1 MFFAHWRKQ
10 HVPKAMQGVSL
21 PQKPKYIPVDDH
33 SGKFEI
39 LGCYPGYGATLGNA
53 LRRVLLSSLEGAA
66 ITSVKIKGV
75 SHEFSTISGVME
87 DVVQIVLNLKKIRF
101 KMYSD
106 EPVKVSLKFKGE
118 GPVTASNIVC
128 PSSVEVVSKDQLI
141 ATVTDKKTELE
152 MELEVGKG
160 LGYVPIEQQE
170 RPEKEIGVIAIDAVY
185 TPIRRV
191 NYEVENVRV
200 GKRTDFN
207 KITLEIVTDGS
218 ITPEEAFDK
227 SVRILIEQ
235 FSTLAQIEVVSEQAE
250 EEEEAKE
257 AEAVEEKVVSEKKEE
272 EQEDP
277 LKLKLVELKGIS
289 TRTANVLEIHK
300 IVKVKDVIKFTEEKL
315 LELEGMG
322 EKGSK
327 EIKKAIGEFGLTL
340 KQ

>member
-1 MFFAHWRKQ
+1 MFFAPGRDQ
-10 HVPKAMQGVSL
+10 HVLKAMQGVSL

-66 ITSVKIKGV
+66 VTSVKIKGV

-106 EPVKVSLKFKGE
+106 EPVKVSLKSKGE
-118 GPVTASNIVC
+118 GPVTAGSIVC
-128 PSSVEVVSKDQLI
+128 PSSVEVVNGEQII

-152 MELEVGKG
+152 MELEVSKG
-160 LGYVPIEQQE
+160 LGYIPIEQQE
-170 RPEKEIGVIAIDAVY
+170 RPDKEIGVIAIDAVY

-191 NYEVENVRV
+191 NYEVENMRV

-235 FSTLAQIEVVSEQAE
+235 FSTLAQIEVVSEKAE
-250 EEEEAKE
+250 EEEEVKE
-257 AEAVEEKVVSEKKEE
+257 AEAVKETSSEKKEE

-277 LKLKLVELKGIS
+277 LKLKLVDLKGIS

-300 IVKVKDVIKFTEEKL
+300 IVKIKDVVKFTEEKL

-322 EKGSK
+322 EKGAK